1 MIKLI
6 VVIAHFQ
13 CTLEIA
19 TQHGM
24 RIVSHVHLMLCSCN
38 NQNTSNDFVVYVHS
52 SDSYDNT
59 IVTIIVS
66 SFKTKAIRTA
76 WKSTFDRN
84 KLKFNFRSQIV
95 CYYQEPWISFII
107 SNCHV
112 NSIKCH
118 MLKSCQKPRPLKKL
132 GDNDRHSLVFFSSKM
147 SCPLLWRSNLLKQL
161 KVTIF
166 FMINLKSKMLKC
178 QQNAQNVHICYLI
191 PLCNGMSLKINQ

>member
-1 MIKLI
+1 MFIVLI
-6 VVIAHFQ
+6 H
-13 CTLEIA
+13 
-19 TQHGM
+19 M
-24 RIVSHVHLMLCSCN
+24 
-38 NQNTSNDFVVYVHS
+38 
-52 SDSYDNT
+52 T
-59 IVTIIVS
+59 IVVS
-66 SFKTKAIRTA
+66 SFRKEATRTA

-84 KLKFNFRSQIV
+84 KLKFNFRSQNV